1 MFFCLTCSSIK
12 NISIFFGNLSAVGII
27 NKINKTPIFTVKMR
41 LFPFPALINAAV
53 IQKPEPEILDLKNE
67 IEVLNQKVEAL
78 MSPKNDDSDK
88 CRKIC
93 DGHGKTHWHQYADTV
108 S

>member
-1 MFFCLTCSSIK
+1 MGSYQLLALKLGVRNFVS
-12 NISIFFGNLSAVGII
+12 
-27 NKINKTPIFTVKMR
+27 TVKMR
-41 LFPFPALINAAV
+41 LFYFPALINAAV
-53 IQKPEPEILDLKNE
+53 IQKPEPEISDLKNE
-67 IEVLNQKVEAL
+67 IEVLNKKVEAL